1 MLTAQ
6 NRQKLLEKLEPPFG
20 LGQLVSRHHL
30 VADAWHDTL
39 SGAPTSAE
47 PWGEGAQVVRHVHVD
62 WQDDDE
68 ELICLHAA
76 YREQRPSR
84 DGGLRWL
91 VMGLD
96 GILPWTPTESPPPE
110 TEADT
115 ILIALAS
122 GKKIDL
128 KAARSALALLATAP
142 GPDLVPLV
150 EAIIADLPTTKKDL
164 LWRLEWLGELAFGP
178 DAEVI
183 TGELNAD
190 GEQLRELLR
199 ARLAIFVPFLTH
211 DEVEIRSAAAMILAV
226 ADPKNLEI
234 RDTLARQFDIETD
247 GGVAASILL
256 SWQLLEAPRIVEVP
270 RDTPAAEHLSLIAP
284 IIHGMLGHIDPDG
297 LLRAIEVG
305 VLPGMSWF
313 EGDLAYP
320 AIQIMGQLPTTQR
333 CDLALRIIEI
343 GKRLRG
349 MDYHYLSDLA
359 AGLMFTSYLDV
370 SRGDTAKTYLR
381 YRLLRRRELG
391 KDQRRFIEECR
402 DRYQDLPVRWHR
414 YRIPASTRGQ
424 AILLGDDSDP
434 FAEQVMLDSEQMT
447 LFDALLQINA
457 ETIAFGRKDQLDRV
471 RRLLSKRPRTDLS
484 TLAKSAADLEEIC
497 FPLEGVGLER
507 ITAWPDGVL

>member
-6 NRQKLLEKLEPPFG
+6 NRQKLLEKLKLPFG
-20 LGQLVSRHHL
+20 LSQLAAKRHL
-30 VADAWHDTL
+30 VADAWHDTFT
-39 SGAPTSAE
+39 GAPTVAE
-47 PWGEGAQVVRHVHVD
+47 PWGDGAQVVRHVHMA

-76 YREQRPSR
+76 YREQRPSG

-91 VMGLD
+91 VMGLG
-96 GILPWTPTESPPPE
+96 GIFSWTPTDAPPLE

-115 ILIALAS
+115 ILTALAS

-164 LWRLEWLGELAFGP
+164 FWRLEWLGELAFGP
-178 DAEVI
+178 GAEVI
-183 TGELNAD
+183 AGKLNTD

-211 DEVEIRSAAAMILAV
+211 DEEDVRSAAAMILAV

-234 RDTLARQFDIETD
+234 RDALARQFDIETD

-256 SWQLLEAPRIVEVP
+256 SWQLLEAPRIVEIP
-270 RDTPAAEHLSLIAP
+270 QDTPAAEYLSLIAP
-284 IIHGMLGHIDPDG
+284 IVRGMLGHIDPDG

-320 AIQIMGQLPTTQR
+320 AIQIMGQLPAAQR

-359 AGLMFTSYLDV
+359 AGLMFISYLDV
-370 SRGDTAKTYLR
+370 SRGDAAKTYLR
-381 YRLLRRRELG
+381 YRLLRRRELD

-402 DRYQDLPVRWHR
+402 ARYKDLPVRWHR

-434 FAEQVMLDSEQMT
+434 FAEQVMLDGEQMM

-457 ETIAFGRKDQLDRV
+457 ETIAFGRTDQLDRV
-471 RRLLSKRPRTDLS
+471 RRLLSDRPRANFS
-484 TLAKSAADLEEIC
+484 KLAKSAADLEDLC

-507 ITAWPDGVL
+507 ITAWPDGIL